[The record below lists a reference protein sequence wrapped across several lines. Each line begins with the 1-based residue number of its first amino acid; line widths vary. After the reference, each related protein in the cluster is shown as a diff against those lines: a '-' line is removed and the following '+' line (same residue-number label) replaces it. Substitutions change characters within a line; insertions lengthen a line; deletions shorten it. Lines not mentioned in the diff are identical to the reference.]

1 MGLLS
6 CCFLPT
12 DFSIRFLDDELGNL
26 NDPLYRAV
34 AWQALYEGV
43 LHKKVKGEFF
53 LKLCI
58 KHLPQEKNNLVVN
71 RTLSFLKI
79 IYSTYLDEGS
89 RQLIQDDL
97 ERFCINM
104 VNNKAE
110 GKNKK
115 SYFNTLLS
123 MNMIRLVLRLIWYC
137 GIRMFMK
144 I

>member
-1 MGLLS
+1 MLPDGDVMGYG
-6 CCFLPT
+6 CFLPT

-71 RTLSFLKI
+71 RTLSFLRI

-110 GKNKK
+110 G
-115 SYFNTLLS
+115 
-123 MNMIRLVLRLIWYC
+123 
-137 GIRMFMK
+137 
-144 I
+144 

>member
-1 MGLLS
+1 MTRFIGQLLGK
-6 CCFLPT
+6 L
-12 DFSIRFLDDELGNL
+12 
-26 NDPLYRAV
+26 
-34 AWQALYEGV
+34 LYEGV

-71 RTLSFLKI
+71 RTLSFLRI

-123 MNMIRLVLRLIWYC
+123 ICSSPKSCSYLSSVLKGNRIY
-137 GIRMFMK
+137 RK
-144 I
+144 T